1 LDGTQGLDDPVTPPS
16 TFSWNLQGQ
25 SSFLATFLGRAGYN
39 MGAWYP
45 YVTGGLAVATLKY
58 NATYIDTFY
67 PSVSTV
73 SLNQTKAGFALGGGV
88 EWRIAQHWLLRGEYL
103 YMSFDDVSGNG
114 QIACT
119 PGVGNCAPGGNST
132 TFAYKT
138 NFTENVARLAIS
150 YQF

>member
-1 LDGTQGLDDPVTPPS
+1 
-16 TFSWNLQGQ
+16 
-25 SSFLATFLGRAGYN
+25 
-39 MGAWYP
+39 
-45 YVTGGLAVATLKY
+45 
-58 NATYIDTFY
+58 
-67 PSVSTV
+67 V
-73 SLNQTKAGFALGGGV
+73 SLSQTKPGLALGGGA
-88 EWRIAQHWLLRGEYL
+88 EWRIAEHWLLRGEYL
-103 YMSFDDVSGNG
+103 YMMFDTIKGSG